1 MKLHLQQHLIRIANN
16 TALMLVLLISATS
29 SVWAQAS
36 DPVACKAFC
45 TSDKTQCRRDA
56 DSKAAINS
64 DPPYAITKLFRTGEP
79 INPVGSA
86 PENDGKNRASALRF
100 EFQQKCDAT
109 YMRCTR
115 VCDEAK

>member
-1 MKLHLQQHLIRIANN
+1 MKLQWPQHLIRIANN
-16 TALMLVLLISATS
+16 IVWMLVLLISATS

-64 DPPYAITKLFRTGEP
+64 DPPYAITKLFRTGQP

-86 PENDGKNRASALRF
+86 PENDGKNRTSAMRF
-100 EFQQKCDAT
+100 EFQQKCEVT

-115 VCDEAK
+115 DCDETK